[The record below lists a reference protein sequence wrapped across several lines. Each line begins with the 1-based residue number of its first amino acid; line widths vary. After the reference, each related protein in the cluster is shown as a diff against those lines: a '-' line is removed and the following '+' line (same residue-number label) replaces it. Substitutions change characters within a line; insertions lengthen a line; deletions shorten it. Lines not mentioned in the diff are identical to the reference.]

1 MFAFLFQKICW
12 NVLLFRFNLKTNNT
26 AGNNYFQINFRWRV
40 GKKTLGCFLEFL
52 VRPEYNLIYDFCTKK
67 WRFPHEESISLF
79 LLLGS
84 WCVGSNFSCVE
95 STTFYWE
102 KWSWQK
108 LFFALLRDAKFGM
121 IWYDIYHII
130 PNFASYHIIE
140 QKTLTFEEFGSNSNK
155 NAFISRAKMLTE

>member
-1 MFAFLFQKICW
+1 MQSW
-12 NVLLFRFNLKTNNT
+12 
-26 AGNNYFQINFRWRV
+26 
-40 GKKTLGCFLEFL
+40 KKTLSGFLEFL

-95 STTFYWE
+95 SSTFYWE
-102 KWSWQK
+102 NWSWQK

-121 IWYDIYHII
+121 IWYHI
-130 PNFASYHIIE
+130 YHIIE
-140 QKTLTFEEFGSNSNK
+140 QKLLLLK
-155 NAFISRAKMLTE
+155 NLVQIPIKMLSFPEQKCLQNKAHMEWNSCCPKNIYFPKL

>member
-1 MFAFLFQKICW
+1 MQSW
-12 NVLLFRFNLKTNNT
+12 
-26 AGNNYFQINFRWRV
+26 
-40 GKKTLGCFLEFL
+40 KKTLSGFLEFL

-95 STTFYWE
+95 SSTFYWE

-121 IWYDIYHII
+121 IWYYI
-130 PNFASYHIIE
+130 SYHRT
-140 QKTLTFEEFGSNSNK
+140 KTLTFEEFGSNSNK
-155 NAFISRAKMLTE
+155 MLLFPEQKCLQNKAHMDWNSCCPKNIYFPKL